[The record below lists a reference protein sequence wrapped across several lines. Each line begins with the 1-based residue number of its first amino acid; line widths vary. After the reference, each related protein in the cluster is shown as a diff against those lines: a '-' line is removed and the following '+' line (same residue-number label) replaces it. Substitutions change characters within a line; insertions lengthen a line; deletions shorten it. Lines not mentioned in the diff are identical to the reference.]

1 MKTFRMTLA
10 ILALQTLLLGSAHA
24 LQNQEK
30 ALMEA
35 PPLPPLLTQ
44 FEYWSQQYVQWPAA
58 TFPVWSIEVSEF
70 VDRDKKDPL
79 YDVVIE
85 DRKGHKRTHYL
96 SDAVLIPKI
105 HEGEVHV
112 TKINVKKISEDPLTF
127 EFSFVDEQKR
137 PVFWRFVQGSEVS
150 ARGSGL
156 TQIAR
161 QDKRPLM
168 LMYREQGAVAGQG
181 TALQVGQ
188 EVSEA
193 EVWKEI
199 SAPPFFVAYR
209 GALTVGSEIAVIL
222 YGDVDWH
229 VDQAPTSLAVGQ
241 KWKLSSKE
249 QWGGKAEEHGGTLEI
264 TKIAGSNYTFQ
275 FRADSFANSEIVAEA
290 TAGGWRVLSLANGTE
305 EHGFAIAFT
314 PGIITSAEGMSNQ
327 TFELRMGK
335 SKKVGEGTITT
346 SKSDNGELEWIW
358 RFKSPN
364 WAKARSITQKIKTGS
379 GTMHID
385 EMIDVDGPPKQSRLL
400 PFPVP
405 ETR

>member
-1 MKTFRMTLA
+1 MKSYRMTLA
-10 ILALQTLLLGSAHA
+10 IVVLLTLLSSSAPA
-24 LQNQEK
+24 FQSQEK

-58 TFPVWSIEVSEF
+58 TFPVWSIEVSVF
-70 VDRDKKDPL
+70 VDHDKKDPL
-79 YDVVIE
+79 YDVVLE

-105 HEGEVHV
+105 HEGEIHV
-112 TKINVKKISEDPLTF
+112 TKINVKKLSEEPLTF
-127 EFSFVDEQKR
+127 EFSFVDDQKR

-150 ARGSGL
+150 DRGSGL

-199 SAPPFFVAYR
+199 SMPPFFVAYR
-209 GALTVGSEIAVIL
+209 GALTVGSEIVVIL

-229 VDQAPTSLAVGQ
+229 VDHPPTSLAVGQ

-249 QWGGKAEEHGGTLEI
+249 HWGGKVEDHGGSLEI
-264 TKIAGSNYTFQ
+264 TKISGNNYTFQ
-275 FRADSFANSEIVAEA
+275 FRADSFASSEIVAEA
-290 TAGGWRVLSLANGTE
+290 TAGGWRVLSLAHGTA
-305 EHGFAIAFT
+305 EHGFVIAFT
-314 PGIITSAEGMSNQ
+314 PGIITRADGMSNQ
-327 TFELRMGK
+327 NFELRMGRNK
-335 SKKVGEGTITT
+335 RVGEGTITT
-346 SKSDNGELEWIW
+346 SKNDNGELEWTW

-364 WAKARSITQKIKTGS
+364 WAKGRSITQKIKTGI

-385 EMIDVDGPPKQSRLL
+385 ERIDVEGAPKQSRLL
-400 PFPVP
+400 PIPAP
-405 ETR
+405 GNR